1 MCLTVWSRRRRHFM
15 KVYAGYLQ
23 LAGRKTAQE
32 LWILMRQTLLRLPRY
47 IRKALTESHLR
58 QNKRVFMKPICDYS
72 GRGCE
77 RSNLHLNEAKF
88 QVTRLST
95 KGGFLRAGNTTIMT
109 GVEDEKVEGAL
120 KIIEENS
127 KARTQYATL
136 PSSCGAMHGLILAPI
151 EVKVGG
157 ATVFVLD
164 GSSSTNIDSG
174 KIQGK
179 QRRICIHLRKLR
191 NTPFGGAA

>member
-1 MCLTVWSRRRRHFM
+1 M
-15 KVYAGYLQ
+15 KLIIAIIQDEDASEV
-23 LAGRKTAQE
+23 
-32 LWILMRQTLLRLPRY
+32 I
-47 IRKALTESHLR
+47 S
-58 QNKRVFMKPICDYS
+58 
-72 GRGCE
+72 
-77 RSNLHLNEAKF
+77 HLNEAKF

-127 KARTQYATL
+127 KARTQYA
-136 PSSCGAMHGLILAPI
+136 MHGLILAPI

-164 GSSSTNIDSG
+164 VAQFH
-174 KIQGK
+174 KY
-179 QRRICIHLRKLR
+179 
-191 NTPFGGAA
+191 

>member
-1 MCLTVWSRRRRHFM
+1 M
-15 KVYAGYLQ
+15 KLIIAIIQDEDASEV
-23 LAGRKTAQE
+23 
-32 LWILMRQTLLRLPRY
+32 I
-47 IRKALTESHLR
+47 S
-58 QNKRVFMKPICDYS
+58 
-72 GRGCE
+72 
-77 RSNLHLNEAKF
+77 HLNEAKF

-95 KGGFLRAGNTTIMT
+95 KGGFLRAGMT

-164 GSSSTNIDSG
+164 VEQFH
-174 KIQGK
+174 KY
-179 QRRICIHLRKLR
+179 
-191 NTPFGGAA
+191 

>member
-1 MCLTVWSRRRRHFM
+1 M
-15 KVYAGYLQ
+15 KLIIAIIQDEDASEV
-23 LAGRKTAQE
+23 
-32 LWILMRQTLLRLPRY
+32 I
-47 IRKALTESHLR
+47 S
-58 QNKRVFMKPICDYS
+58 
-72 GRGCE
+72 
-77 RSNLHLNEAKF
+77 HLNEAKF

-127 KARTQYATL
+127 KYATL

-164 GSSSTNIDSG
+164 VAQFH
-174 KIQGK
+174 KY
-179 QRRICIHLRKLR
+179 
-191 NTPFGGAA
+191 

>member
-1 MCLTVWSRRRRHFM
+1 M
-15 KVYAGYLQ
+15 KLIIAIIQDEDASEV
-23 LAGRKTAQE
+23 
-32 LWILMRQTLLRLPRY
+32 I
-47 IRKALTESHLR
+47 S
-58 QNKRVFMKPICDYS
+58 
-72 GRGCE
+72 
-77 RSNLHLNEAKF
+77 HLNEAKF

-136 PSSCGAMHGLILAPI
+136 PSYGAMHGLILAPI

-164 GSSSTNIDSG
+164 VEQFH
-174 KIQGK
+174 KY
-179 QRRICIHLRKLR
+179 
-191 NTPFGGAA
+191 